1 LRELKKIRKILEN
14 LKLEI
19 ITPNGL
25 IFSDNV
31 NDVVLPGEEGE
42 FGVLPE
48 HVGLFTLLD
57 AGVIEFTK
65 SGGEVDAV
73 VISSGN
79 ATVYEDSVIA
89 LVEGALP
96 LEGKGEGD
104 IAKALDGVRELL
116 KDATDSQTVIASV
129 EARLR

>member
-1 LRELKKIRKILEN
+1 MLD

-19 ITPNGL
+19 VTPNGL
-25 IFSDNV
+25 IFSDKV
-31 NDVVLPGEEGE
+31 KEVVLPGEEGE

-48 HVGLFTLLD
+48 HVGLFTLLG

-65 SGGEVDAV
+65 ESGDTDAV

-79 ATVYEDSVIA
+79 VTVYEDSIVA
-89 LVEGALP
+89 LVEGAIP
-96 LEGKGEGD
+96 LEGKGDGD